1 MKVEKLIAN
10 NQPADWF
17 QSVTRECQSYPIGLV
32 DIEKDELVI
41 DIGANVGGFWN
52 AWKWRFDNWFLVE
65 PSVYNCEQIR
75 ANGYEGPY
83 TSYAVA
89 KRSGEVVKLQKYWG
103 DGDND
108 TLSGNFGTQQFVNGE
123 NGHGWQGEYEEVVTI
138 SLEDILDYNG
148 IKGKEIGLMKIDC
161 EGAEFDFLYNKDLS
175 RIKYIVG
182 EFHNFL
188 FQYDDRGVTLLEYI
202 RETHDEIHSEG
213 DGINS
218 HYVKLFKRK

>member
-10 NQPADWF
+10 NQPSNWYET
-17 QSVTRECQSYPIGLV
+17 VTRECAGYPIDKV
-32 DIEKDELVI
+32 DIQKDELVL

-52 AWKWRFDNWFLVE
+52 AWKWRFDNWHLVE

-75 ANGYEGPY
+75 LNGYDG
-83 TSYAVA
+83 SYSRNAVA

-108 TLSGNFGTQQFVNGE
+108 TLSGNFGTLQFVNDG
-123 NGHGWQGEYEEVVTI
+123 NGHGWKGDYEEVVTI
-138 SLEDILDYNG
+138 SFEDLIRDR
-148 IKGKEIGLMKIDC
+148 EVGLLKIDC

-175 RIKYIVG
+175 KVKYIVG

-188 FQYDDRGVTLLEYI
+188 FQFDDRGVTLLEHI
-202 RETHDEIHSEG
+202 RETHDEIYSEG

-218 HYVKLFKRK
+218 HYVKLYKRK